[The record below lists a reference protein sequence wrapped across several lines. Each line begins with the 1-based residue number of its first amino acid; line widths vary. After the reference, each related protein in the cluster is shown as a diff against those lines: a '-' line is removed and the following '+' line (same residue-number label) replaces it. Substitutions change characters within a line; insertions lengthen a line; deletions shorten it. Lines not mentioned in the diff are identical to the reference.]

1 MEAKLSNS
9 ELESLSQSVSKIIY
23 AKFISD
29 GVHKELS
36 ETCEKFTRNLI
47 NFYISDNAITY
58 DASKVIGPVI
68 EKVIRESTVIEDKL
82 SEYMNTKE
90 FRLKEIKELQ
100 NRIDNIQY
108 ELDHP
113 DGYANM

>member
-1 MEAKLSNS
+1 MEAKLSNL
-9 ELESLSQSVSKIIY
+9 EMESLAKSVSALIY

-36 ETCEKFTRNLI
+36 ETCEKYTKNLI
-47 NFYISDNAITY
+47 DFYVSNNAITN
-58 DASKVIGPVI
+58 DAAKVIGPVI

-90 FRLKEIKELQ
+90 FQLKEIKELK
-100 NRIDNIQY
+100 NRIKEI
-108 ELDHP
+108 EFSMDHP
-113 DGYANM
+113 NE